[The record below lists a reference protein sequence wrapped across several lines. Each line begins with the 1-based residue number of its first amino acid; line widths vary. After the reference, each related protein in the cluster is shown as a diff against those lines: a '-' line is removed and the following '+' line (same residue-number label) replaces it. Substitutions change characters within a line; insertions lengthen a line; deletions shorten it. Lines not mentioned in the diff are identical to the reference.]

1 MDLKSLQNECEA
13 KCAELVSMQR
23 IRQTKTANYSFSI
36 QEFSTFLFVSVL
48 LYYVLRRSFVTYV
61 IDSILLLLFIL
72 TSQVTQINH

>member
-13 KCAELVSMQR
+13 ECAELVSMQR

-48 LYYVLRRSFVTYV
+48 LYYVLRRSFVTYA

-72 TSQVTQINH
+72 TSQVTQINL